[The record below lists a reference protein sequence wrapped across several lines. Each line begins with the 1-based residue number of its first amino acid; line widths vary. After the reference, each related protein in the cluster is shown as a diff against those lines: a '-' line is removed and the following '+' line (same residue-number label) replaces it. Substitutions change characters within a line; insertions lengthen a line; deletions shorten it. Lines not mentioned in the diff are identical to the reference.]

1 MSLASRAPLAVL
13 AAVAA
18 VMIAARIV
26 DGQHASH
33 DHDSD
38 RGATAFRDLVR
49 ESTTRF
55 ADKNAA
61 VRAGYRVV
69 GGDFPAMG
77 RHWVHPGIIL
87 RGEVDPRSPA
97 ILSYAEIGGAPVLV
111 GVAFAVALAPGEK
124 PPLVAGKRRAW
135 HEHNGSVAEESIVR
149 EHRHSISGAL
159 TRLAILHV
167 WSGIDNPDGVFAT
180 DNWALPFARAGLA
193 APVPVAQGAAR
204 AISLLNGGADYYSML
219 IGSERPTDGEVAR
232 LLESARGQVRSIIGA
247 GEPATALSPSQ
258 LGALD
263 GVWVELVNALE
274 HVVGEAAL
282 PLRVARARD
291 EER

>member
-1 MSLASRAPLAVL
+1 MSLAIRAPLAAL
-13 AAVAA
+13 AAL
-18 VMIAARIV
+18 MIAAGIV
-26 DGQHASH
+26 DGQHTSH

-38 RGATAFRDLVR
+38 PGATAFRDRVR
-49 ESTTRF
+49 EGTTRF
-55 ADKNAA
+55 ADRNAA

-97 ILSYAEIGGAPVLV
+97 ILSYAEIGGSQVLV
-111 GVAFAVALAPGEK
+111 GVAFAVSLAPGEQ

-149 EHRHSISGAL
+149 EHSHSISGAL

-167 WSGIDNPDGVFAT
+167 WSGIENPDGVFAT

-193 APVPVAQGAAR
+193 APVPVAPGSAR
-204 AISLLNGGADYYSML
+204 AISLLNGGADYYAML
-219 IGSERPTDGEVAR
+219 IGMDRPTDGEVER

-247 GEPATALSPSQ
+247 GEHVTSLSPSQ
-258 LGALD
+258 MGALD
-263 GVWVELVNALE
+263 GVWVEVVNALE
-274 HVVGEAAL
+274 RVVGEAAL